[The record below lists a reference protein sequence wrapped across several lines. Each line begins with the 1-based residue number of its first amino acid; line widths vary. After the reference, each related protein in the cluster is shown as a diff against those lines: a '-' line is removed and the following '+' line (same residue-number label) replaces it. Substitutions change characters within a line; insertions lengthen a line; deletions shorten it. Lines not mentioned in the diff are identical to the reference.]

1 MHPKYQNNSKRG
13 DSELYLSR
21 FAQAED
27 YFNKALKDLEQ
38 DEEAQKLKYLEEQAY
53 QFDPAFWGKM
63 LQEEIRIRK
72 GLMQVYFGSFKDDEA
87 LKACFKLLSL
97 IDDFYGYEHTD
108 WTNPNQPLPRHAEL
122 EALLREIASNLSN
135 IYARNGDAKHA
146 DLWLHAFD
154 QPRPREERRRYKTLS
169 GDWLYPN
176 GKPHM
181 NLPVFAKIRYDIAKS
196 LSSFKAFSYAIS
208 VKAPYWCEGQAVSKA
223 ELWALRK
230 IEQELHSDVEVDN
243 EAIYVAC
250 VPCDTHRLFL
260 YYSSDCQSTLKRI
273 EQTAAGLTSHQLTF
287 ESKLDTSWNA
297 YKRWAA
303 PYLPPDVPPAPELPV
318 PPELPPTDPSE
329 LPPTLEFDE
338 SAIFAELWR
347 LGCTIPAPQSRFSNL
362 VGLTQRYRPSN
373 RQQVQ
378 VVVDYFLKFLN
389 STDGWLHR
397 DALVSL
403 ASTLPRLDPIAAER
417 VLDEYSLIEVDGGIK
432 FTVDLSQIA
441 QEAVRINMP
450 RGLALASKIEKN
462 YRSTTLIK
470 IASDLIEKDPR
481 TTLTILVQAL
491 ELLVVDSTTSEF
503 QRADRDNA
511 HVHGSIDIA
520 QLLKNLDSE
529 SSVKV
534 ASQALSRASK
544 TEDVQRKWEQLYRLL
559 QLCLSDDSLE
569 DRFSDVFLECFKQI
583 KKANKDLQIRKNEG
597 WFGSGP
603 EMACWGHIK
612 TAQLVAKKLPDEALG
627 LLEAAV
633 ELTTHMNKKEDPI
646 AALCRIVRVMK
657 EINQERAKEIFVLSV
672 QTARAIP
679 ITYMTIDAPKVGAA
693 FKAVCL
699 TRVLEVCPQD
709 QHEIFSEI
717 YQDCLDAIEQV
728 KLANERFSSKL
739 KFATSLVKVDATRG
753 VALLDSMVAN
763 SETLSLDQH
772 IMVRCMAANIARAV
786 RPEYTRKIL
795 LEALASSRTI
805 LDVNARYH
813 ALYGVL
819 CFATPDCIDIA
830 NDLADEIVSLAIA
843 MNLQVSDIY
852 GLVRYLGAVK
862 TNKCTR
868 AAIRVIEFAEVE
880 RRSHWL
886 NILVT
891 AVGKGPKV
899 SERSSGNELRS
910 DWN

>member
-13 DSELYLSR
+13 DSELHSSR

-27 YFNKALKDLEQ
+27 YFNKALNDLDQ

-53 QFDPAFWGKM
+53 QFDPAFWGKI

-72 GLMQVYFGSFKDDEA
+72 GLMQVYFGWFKDDEA

-97 IDDFYGYEHTD
+97 IDNFYGYEHTD

-135 IYARNGDAKHA
+135 IYARNGDAKQA
-146 DLWLHAFD
+146 ALWLHAFD
-154 QPRPREERRRYKTLS
+154 QPRLREERRRYKTLS
-169 GDWLYPN
+169 GDWLYPD
-176 GKPHM
+176 GKPFM

-196 LSSFKAFSYAIS
+196 LSSFNAFSYAIS
-208 VKAPYWCEGQAVSKA
+208 VKAPYWCEGKAVSKA

-273 EQTAAGLTSHQLTF
+273 EQTAAGITSHQLTF

-329 LPPTLEFDE
+329 AALEFDE

-373 RQQVQ
+373 RKQVQ

-389 STDGWLHR
+389 STEGWLHR

-403 ASTLPRLDPIAAER
+403 AFTLPRLDPIAAER
-417 VLDEYSLIEVDGGIK
+417 VLDEYSLIEVDAGIK
-432 FTVDLSQIA
+432 SNVDVSRIA
-441 QEAVRINMP
+441 QEAATINVP
-450 RGLALASKIEKN
+450 RGLALASKLDKYHQSII
-462 YRSTTLIK
+462 SIK
-470 IASDLIEKDPR
+470 IASDLVEKDPE
-481 TTLTILVQAL
+481 TALTILDQAL
-491 ELLVVDSTTSEF
+491 ELLVVVDSTTSEF
-503 QRADRDNA
+503 HSADKDRADIHRL
-511 HVHGSIDIA
+511 IDIA
-520 QLLKNLDSE
+520 QLMKNLDFETSA
-529 SSVKV
+529 KV
-534 ASQALSRASK
+534 ASHALSLASK
-544 TEDVQRKWEQLYRLL
+544 TEDTQRKWEQLYRIL
-559 QLCLSDDSLE
+559 QLCVSADPRKAE
-569 DRFSDVFLECFKQI
+569 FSDVFLECFKQI
-583 KKANKDLQIRKNEG
+583 KRTNIDLQIRKNEG

-612 TAQLVAKKLPDEALG
+612 TAQVVARILPDESLG

-633 ELTTHMNKKEDPI
+633 ELTTQMNKKEDPI
-646 AALCRIVRVMK
+646 AALCRIVSVMK
-657 EINQERAKEIFVLSV
+657 EINQEKAKEIFALSV
-672 QTARAIP
+672 QRARAIP
-679 ITYMTIDAPKVGAA
+679 ITYMTIEAPKVGAA

-709 QHEIFSEI
+709 QHEIFAEI
-717 YQDCLDAIEQV
+717 YQDCLDAIDKV

-753 VALLDSMVAN
+753 VALLASMVAN

-772 IMVRCMAANIARAV
+772 IMVKCMAANIARAV

-843 MNLQVSDIY
+843 MNLHVSDTY

-886 NILVT
+886 NSLVT
-891 AVGKGPKV
+891 EVGKGPKE
-899 SERSSGNELRS
+899 SERSAGNELRS
-910 DWN
+910 NWN